1 MKFFHLSD
9 LHLGKRVNGFPMI
22 EDQKY
27 ILDRVLELIDREHPD
42 ALIVAGDVYDKSIP
56 PVEAVNLFDD
66 FLVSLAARNVQVFIV
81 SGNHDSAER
90 VSYGGRVMEHSGIHI
105 SRRITG
111 ARRDE
116 EPEEAEDLYADSADG
131 KDEDSGVS
139 GKDDVSCT
147 GGVIVPVRLEDAYGP
162 VYVYLFPYIHPS
174 VVRDA
179 WPDDRIVTW
188 TDAMETL
195 IRHAGVDPE
204 ARNIAVAHQ
213 YVTANGVRPQES
225 DSEQKHIGGLDNV
238 EYSVFDDFDYVALG
252 HLHGPQHIGRD
263 TVRYAG
269 SPLMY
274 SFSEEKQ
281 KKCVTFVE
289 LREKGQVEIS
299 KIPLEARRVLK
310 TVRGSFG
317 EVMSPRFTAA
327 LSSEDYYRVILT
339 DEHDIDQALYRLRA
353 RFYKNLM
360 EIKYDN
366 TRTGQADDGIAA
378 EEEALDKEPIEVL
391 GELYEKQNGT
401 GMSEFQK
408 ELAARLIAEIWGNL

>member
-66 FLVSLAARNVQVFIV
+66 FLVALAARNVQVFIV

>member
-317 EVMSPRFTAA
+317 EVMSPGFTAA

>member
-27 ILDRVLELIDREHPD
+27 ILDRVIELIDREHPD
-42 ALIVAGDVYDKSIP
+42 AVIVAGDVYDKSIP

-66 FLVSLAARNVQVFIV
+66 FLVSLAARSVQVFIV

-116 EPEEAEDLYADSADG
+116 EPEEADDLYADSVEGEPLGSADPYTDDAEG
-131 KDEDSGVS
+131 EASEAADLHEDLEAPAVSDLHAEGGDRKSVESAVS
-139 GKDDVSCT
+139 GT

-195 IRHAGVDPE
+195 IRHAGVDPD

-238 EYSVFDDFDYVALG
+238 EYSG
-252 HLHGPQHIGRD
+252 
-263 TVRYAG
+263 
-269 SPLMY
+269 
-274 SFSEEKQ
+274 
-281 KKCVTFVE
+281 
-289 LREKGQVEIS
+289 EKGQVEIS
-299 KIPLEARRVLK
+299 KIPLQASRVLK
-310 TVRGSFG
+310 TVKGAFA
-317 EVMSPRFTAA
+317 EVMSPEFTAA

-339 DEHDIDQALYRLRA
+339 DEHDIDQALYRLRS